1 LYEGGRINCRGRRDY
16 VMDGIIDNLKVIG
29 SMVFTD
35 RFMPITDE
43 KGNIVQSKEQA
54 SQYKKRFKNSVKNGD
69 ILRYSMHNQISTLNC
84 YKRFDDYINEKR
96 RKEVD
101 RLNEKYY
108 GREKYL
114 KIKQCM

>member
-1 LYEGGRINCRGRRDY
+1 
-16 VMDGIIDNLKVIG
+16 MDGIIDNLKVIG
-29 SMVFTD
+29 SMAFNEKY
-35 RFMPITDE
+35 MPTIDE
-43 KGNIVQSKEQA
+43 KGNLIQSKEQA
-54 SQYKKRFKNSVKNGD
+54 SQYKKKFKKYVENGD
-69 ILRYSMHNQISTLNC
+69 ILRYSMHNQISTLDC
-84 YKRFDDYINEKR
+84 YKGFDDYINEKR